1 MTLGCESRF
10 MDVTNALLWWGML
23 TVEGSYTVLYI
34 KGAMNLKQFSQK
46 KKKKKLKLSS
56 FQGPK
61 VGGQSA

>member
-46 KKKKKLKLSS
+46 KKKKKIKT
-56 FQGPK
+56 Q
-61 VGGQSA
+61 

>member
-10 MDVTNALLWWGML
+10 MDVTNAPLWWGML

-46 KKKKKLKLSS
+46 KKKKIKT
-56 FQGPK
+56 Q
-61 VGGQSA
+61 

>member
-10 MDVTNALLWWGML
+10 MDVTNAPLWWGML

-34 KGAMNLKQFSQK
+34 KGAMNLKQFIQK

>member
-1 MTLGCESRF
+1 
-10 MDVTNALLWWGML
+10 MDVTNAPLWWGML

-34 KGAMNLKQFSQK
+34 KGAMNLKQFSK

-61 VGGQSA
+61 VEGQSA